1 MPEPPRTRYALSGD
15 AHIAYQ
21 VFGGGDLDLVFVPG
35 FVSNIEHYWDMPR
48 VPDLLERLGSFA
60 RVALFDKRGTGLS
73 DPVPGPPPLEQR
85 MDDMQAVMGLCG
97 RITVMNFAFVN
108 STQLTA
114 TFNIAGNAATGP
126 RNVTVTNGNFGTD
139 VIAREMW
146 QQMFTPPG
154 NFGRASAQA
163 IVLLLIVLVCTA
175 VVFALFLSTLMVPAE
190 ATFIPNFL
198 TISEWGLHDTY
209 LGLVL
214 PFLAYAFGTFL
225 LRQSFKQFPVELY
238 DAARIDGMGHLRF
251 LWTVLLPLN
260 KPALMAVGVYVF
272 ITSWNM
278 YFWPLIITRSTEM
291 QTLQIGLYTLTSAV
305 DAGST
310 GLMLAGAVLSVLPTL
325 ALVIFGQRFIIRGLT
340 AGALK

>member
-1 MPEPPRTRYALSGD
+1 MNNATHSRRRTR
-15 AHIAYQ
+15 
-21 VFGGGDLDLVFVPG
+21 F
-35 FVSNIEHYWDMPR
+35 
-48 VPDLLERLGSFA
+48 
-60 RVALFDKRGTGLS
+60 GTGLVYLMLVAALV
-73 DPVPGPPPLEQR
+73 PVLFPVYYAFAGSFMEPRELATFPPQLLPTGLYLDNIQDVLTAVPLVR
-85 MDDMQAVMGLCG
+85 MYANSLVMTGV
-97 RITVMNFAFVN
+97 ITAAQLVTSALAAYAFAFLRFRG
-108 STQLTA
+108 S
-114 TFNIAGNAATGP
+114 
-126 RNVTVTNGNFGTD
+126 
-139 VIAREMW
+139 
-146 QQMFTPPG
+146 
-154 NFGRASAQA
+154 
-163 IVLLLIVLVCTA
+163 A

-198 TISEWGLHDTY
+198 TISEWGLHNTY

-291 QTLQIGLYTLTSAV
+291 QTLQIGLYTLTSAI

-310 GLMLAGAVLSVLPTL
+310 GLMLAGAALSVLPTL